1 MRDWVW
7 AGWCALNIV
16 TLPGR
21 GALDRV
27 GRFPSGTKPGERR
40 VVTVA
45 AAVAVAV
52 VSSSKQPSR
61 KMQSDKQ
68 SSVLTQF
75 SILQSP
81 ML

>member
-1 MRDWVW
+1 MAAAV
-7 AGWCALNIV
+7 AVAV
-16 TLPGR
+16 
-21 GALDRV
+21 
-27 GRFPSGTKPGERR
+27 

-45 AAVAVAV
+45 AAVAVVV